1 MALYYPLLKCVPG
14 TGTAVPAAEQNS
26 ALKHRG
32 AGLTAP
38 RQTWE
43 WLYNSRTPLIQ
54 MEEQTI

>member
-1 MALYYPLLKCVPG
+1 MRAG
-14 TGTAVPAAEQNS
+14 DRHGSTGGRAEQR
-26 ALKHRG
+26 AEAPG
-32 AGLTAP
+32 GGGTGLTAP